1 VPDPGVLPVDP
12 STVAFHQASA
22 YRSLVP
28 HQLLP
33 FLAVAALLT
42 LTPGPDMALVLRN
55 GIRGGVQTAW
65 WTGLG
70 CCAGIAV
77 YAAASAVGLAAVLAA
92 SAAAFTV
99 IKFAGA
105 AYLIYLGVTALLH
118 SRMAASTADGHA
130 TASAGVPESVLGR
143 QRAFRQGL
151 MSNLLNPKI
160 ALIFLTL
167 IPQFVSPGEEPFATI
182 AVLAFAFLCMGILW
196 WRIFSLGVGVLG
208 RFMASERVRV
218 AVDRVTGVVL
228 IALGVRVSVT
238 DH

>member
-1 VPDPGVLPVDP
+1 MP
-12 STVAFHQASA
+12 Q
-22 YRSLVP
+22 
-28 HQLLP
+28 QLLP

-55 GIRGGVQTAW
+55 GIRGGVRTAW

-92 SAAAFTV
+92 SATAFTI

-105 AYLIYLGVTALLH
+105 AYLIYLGLTALVH
-118 SRMAASTADGHA
+118 ARKAAPVIESQDAA
-130 TASAGVPESVLGR
+130 IASVREAVLGR
-143 QRAFRQGL
+143 KQAFRQGL

-167 IPQFVSPGEEPFATI
+167 IPQFVSPGEEPFATTAI
-182 AVLAFAFLCMGILW
+182 LATAFLAMGLLW
-196 WRIFSLGVGVLG
+196 WRAFSLAVGVLG
-208 RFMASERVRV
+208 SVMARDGVRR
-218 AVDRVTGVVL
+218 AVERVTGVVL
-228 IALGVRVSVT
+228 IGLGIRVAVT

>member
-1 VPDPGVLPVDP
+1 MPN
-12 STVAFHQASA
+12 
-22 YRSLVP
+22 
-28 HQLLP
+28 QLLP

-55 GIRGGVQTAW
+55 GIRGGVRAAW

-92 SAAAFTV
+92 SATAFTV

-105 AYLIYLGVTALLH
+105 AYLIYLGV
-118 SRMAASTADGHA
+118 MAFVRSGQTASTTEAQDA
-130 TASAGVPESVLGR
+130 TRASVREAAAVG
-143 QRAFRQGL
+143 QNQAFRQGF

-167 IPQFVSPGEEPFATI
+167 IPQFVSSGEKPFATTAI
-182 AVLAFAFLCMGILW
+182 LATAFLGMAVLW
-196 WRIFSLGVGVLG
+196 WRIFSLAVGVLG
-208 RFMASERVRV
+208 NVMAREKVRV
-218 AVDRVTGVVL
+218 AVERVTGVVL
-228 IALGVRVSVT
+228 LALGVRVAVS